1 MFPQMVDSSGEKKGK
16 EAAVAVTILL
26 LVLSAFV
33 LLIFYKSLAVRECL
47 VTPAQAPNVLDERKG
62 NEELTGIEE
71 EPYEGA
77 EIQPSGAP
85 TPNIE
90 SIENEAE
97 REHIQMLLWSKKAV
111 LLLEYRKTP
120 RSDCQAD
127 DCLYERSTGNS
138 VIKEDFRVSL
148 NGILKNGKM
157 SATSEA
163 CFHISCI
170 ARILDLPRQFQ
181 SGYLQIRR
189 KKILKSR
196 HRLELPPTTLTLSN
210 PLIDD
215 WFENGGKTFHV
226 SDYVQYLKA
235 NGEWQR
241 RLRDHDR
248 HSLPLSRCY
257 SVCPIGPRPAEPNRD
272 HYLTTRIAL
281 SLTNVLDMLVERGFI
296 QASDVLLDEWEPQSH
311 ECYICGDI
319 CVLNWM
325 KEGHEQD

>member
-1 MFPQMVDSSGEKKGK
+1 MLKLHTHPSTGRLLSTMAPLDSLFLTFFFFSLIHRTMARPESIRMFPQMVDSSGEKKGK

-157 SATSEA
+157 SAS
-163 CFHISCI
+163 
-170 ARILDLPRQFQ
+170 
-181 SGYLQIRR
+181 
-189 KKILKSR
+189 KLK
-196 HRLELPPTTLTLSN
+196 LLFTITVPMTN
-210 PLIDD
+210 D
-215 WFENGGKTFHV
+215 F
-226 SDYVQYLKA
+226 
-235 NGEWQR
+235 
-241 RLRDHDR
+241 
-248 HSLPLSRCY
+248 CY
-257 SVCPIGPRPAEPNRD
+257 S
-272 HYLTTRIAL
+272 
-281 SLTNVLDMLVERGFI
+281 
-296 QASDVLLDEWEPQSH
+296 
-311 ECYICGDI
+311 
-319 CVLNWM
+319 
-325 KEGHEQD
+325 